1 VFALAAQIYQVVEQ
15 FKEVAD
21 SVCIAQ
27 KNISATDER
36 VVLFLKL
43 TPGYEASDDLINR
56 LKKAIREQLSPRH
69 VPAIILPTQEIPYT
83 ISGKKVEIAVRN
95 MIEGIEVKNSS
106 ALANPASLQL
116 YENIPALA
124 AWS

>member
-1 VFALAAQIYQVVEQ
+1 MLEFISISVEQ

-21 SVCIAQ
+21 SVCVAQ

-43 TPGYEASDDLINR
+43 TPSYEANDDLINR

-69 VPAIILPTQEIPYT
+69 VPAIILPIQDIPVSQAQATKPIQHVVQGPSYT
-83 ISGKKVEIAVRN
+83 NSYYPFLISVHNQRE
-95 MIEGIEVKNSS
+95 ES
-106 ALANPASLQL
+106 
-116 YENIPALA
+116 
-124 AWS
+124 